1 MRTYEEKTLSDRII
15 DRLILWREKY
25 LSERQF
31 IILLSLFVGVASAL
45 AGLLMKFLIHQIEKL
60 LTDHFDQLGFNW
72 LYLVYP
78 VVGIWLTSLFI
89 RYIVKDDIGHGVT
102 KILYAISRKQSKIK
116 SHNCWTSVVASSITI
131 GFGGSVGGE
140 APIVL
145 TGSAIGSH
153 LGQLFKID
161 HRNLMVLVG

>member
-60 LTDHFDQLGFNW
+60 
-72 LYLVYP
+72 P
-78 VVGIWLTSLFI
+78 
-89 RYIVKDDIGHGVT
+89 
-102 KILYAISRKQSKIK
+102 
-116 SHNCWTSVVASSITI
+116 
-131 GFGGSVGGE
+131 
-140 APIVL
+140 
-145 TGSAIGSH
+145 
-153 LGQLFKID
+153 
-161 HRNLMVLVG
+161 